1 MSGWRLSLFLD
12 PLNREPVYLQI
23 THALMLEIHRGRFHP
38 GDPLP
43 GYRTLAEQLGVSR
56 NTVMSAYHELQAE
69 GYVVSK
75 AGQGSVV
82 AAKPPRL
89 PPHLSESEH
98 PGEVP
103 HKPLLQDMGFDLGG
117 APSQSP
123 SGPGLGLLR
132 VGTGI
137 PDPRLLPGAELA
149 RAYRRAL
156 TQHGQSA
163 LSLEDSQGH
172 PKLRA
177 ALAKMLTGHR
187 GIPATAERILVT
199 RGSQMAAFLTA
210 QALFRAGDV
219 VAVEA
224 LGDRRAWEAF
234 THAGARCLP
243 LPVDTGGL
251 DIDALE
257 NLLGQTQLRAVLV
270 TPRRQ
275 YPTLAVLAP
284 ERRLRLLALAEAHRF
299 AILEVD
305 QDSEFQFEGRS
316 LAPLAA
322 QDTAGVV
329 VHLGTLSKI
338 FSPGLRLGFIHGP
351 EPLVQ
356 RMKQLRLVFDRQGD
370 MVLERAMAELMDDG
384 EIQRHLNR
392 MQQVYLRRRDAACE
406 ALTRWLGTRVAF
418 EPPPGGLALWI
429 QANPDLD
436 VDAWATQSLE
446 QGVAF
451 QPGRQ
456 FAFEAGAVQGLRLG
470 FANYD
475 EAELEE
481 VVRRMAAALESC
493 G

>member
-1 MSGWRLSLFLD
+1 LSGWTPTLFLD
-12 PLNREPVYLQI
+12 PQSREPVYLQI
-23 THALMLEIHRGRFHP
+23 AQALMQEIHRGRFQP
-38 GDPLP
+38 GDALP

-69 GYVVSK
+69 GWLVSR
-75 AGQGSVV
+75 AGEGSVV
-82 AAKPPRL
+82 AAAP
-89 PPHLSESEH
+89 
-98 PGEVP
+98 
-103 HKPLLQDMGFDLGG
+103 PLLLPQGPEGEAALSPSPRGMGFDLGG
-117 APSQSP
+117 APDKNP
-123 SGPGLGLLR
+123 SGQGLGLLR

-163 LSLEDSQGH
+163 LTLEDSQGH
-172 PKLRA
+172 PKLRE
-177 ALAKMLTGHR
+177 ALAKMLTGSR
-187 GIPATAERILVT
+187 GIPSVAERILVT

-210 QALFRAGDV
+210 QALFQPGDV

-243 LPVDTGGL
+243 LPVDANGL
-251 DIDALE
+251 DIDALAS
-257 NLLGQTQLRAVLV
+257 LLEHTRLRAVLV

-299 AILEVD
+299 ALLEVD
-305 QDSEFQFEGRS
+305 QDSEFQFEGRG
-316 LAPLAA
+316 LAPMAA
-322 QDTAGVV
+322 QDAAGVV
-329 VHLGTLSKI
+329 VHMGTLSKI

-392 MQQVYLRRRDAACE
+392 MQQVYRRRRDAACE
-406 ALTRWLGTRVAF
+406 ALARWLGDRVSFTA
-418 EPPPGGLALWI
+418 PPGGLALWI
-429 QANPDLD
+429 GTHGDLD
-436 VDAWATQSLE
+436 VDAWAAQSLE

-456 FAFEAGAVQGLRLG
+456 FAFEAGAVPGLRLG
-470 FANYD
+470 FANHD

-481 VVRRMAAALESC
+481 VARRMALALKVLS
-493 G
+493 

>member
-1 MSGWRLSLFLD
+1 LSGWTLALFLD
-12 PLNREPVYLQI
+12 PQSRDPVYLQI
-23 THALMLEIHRGRFHP
+23 AHALMQEIHRGRLQP
-38 GDPLP
+38 GDLLP

-69 GYVVSK
+69 GWVVS
-75 AGQGSVV
+75 
-82 AAKPPRL
+82 R
-89 PPHLSESEH
+89 
-98 PGEVP
+98 PGEGSLVAP
-103 HKPLLQDMGFDLGG
+103 EPPILLPQGAAEGALGAPSPQGMGFDLGDGLVQG
-117 APSQSP
+117 ASV
-123 SGPGLGLLR
+123 PGQGLFR
-132 VGTGI
+132 AGTGI

-172 PKLRA
+172 PKLRE
-177 ALAKMLTGHR
+177 ALARMLSGTR
-187 GIPATAERILVT
+187 GISSTAQRILVT

-210 QALFRAGDV
+210 QALIRPRDV

-224 LGDRRAWEAF
+224 LGDRKAWEAF
-234 THAGARCLP
+234 THAGASCLP
-243 LPVDTGGL
+243 LPVDSDGL
-251 DIDALE
+251 DIGALE
-257 NLLGQTQLRAVLV
+257 ELLATTALRAVLV

-284 ERRLRLLALAEAHRF
+284 ERRTRLLELAQVHRF

-322 QDTAGVV
+322 QDPAGVV
-329 VHLGTLSKI
+329 IHLGTLSKI
-338 FSPGLRLGFIHGP
+338 FSPGLRLGFVHGP
-351 EPLVQ
+351 EPLIQ

-370 MVLERAMAELMDDG
+370 MVLERAMAELMEDG

-392 MQQVYLRRRDAACE
+392 MHQVYRRRRDAACE
-406 ALTRWLGTRVAF
+406 ALQRWLGERVSF
-418 EPPPGGLALWI
+418 DVPPGGLALWI
-429 QANPDLD
+429 TANGTLD
-436 VDAWATQSLE
+436 VDAWAAQALE
-446 QGVAF
+446 RGVAF

-456 FAFEAGAVQGLRLG
+456 FAFEAGPVQGLRLG
-470 FANYD
+470 FANHD

-481 VVRRMAAALESC
+481 VARRMAAALKVLL
-493 G
+493 

>member
-1 MSGWRLSLFLD
+1 MSGWTPTLFLD
-12 PLNREPVYLQI
+12 PQSREPVYLQI
-23 THALMLEIHRGRFHP
+23 AHALMQEIHRGRFRP

-43 GYRTLAEQLGVSR
+43 GYRTLAQQLGVSR

-69 GYVVSK
+69 GWVVSRS
-75 AGQGSVV
+75 GEGSVV
-82 AAKPPRL
+82 APAPPDLL
-89 PPHLSESEH
+89 PQGAESGASGS
-98 PGEVP
+98 PSPQG
-103 HKPLLQDMGFDLGG
+103 MGFDLSGTPG
-117 APSQSP
+117 RGS
-123 SGPGLGLLR
+123 SGPDRGMLR

-163 LSLEDSQGH
+163 LTLEDSQGH
-172 PKLRA
+172 PKLRE
-177 ALAKMLTGHR
+177 ALAKMLTGTR
-187 GIPATAERILVT
+187 GIPSAAERILVT

-210 QALFRAGDV
+210 QALFRPGDA

-243 LPVDTGGL
+243 LPVDAGGL
-251 DIDALE
+251 DMGALE
-257 NLLGQTQLRAVLV
+257 SLLEQTRLRAVLV

-284 ERRLRLLALAEAHRF
+284 ERRVRLLELAEAHRF

-305 QDSEFQFEGRS
+305 QDSEFQFEGRG

-322 QDTAGVV
+322 QDPAGVV
-329 VHLGTLSKI
+329 VHMGTLSKI

-370 MVLERAMAELMDDG
+370 MVLERAMAELMEDG

-392 MQQVYLRRRDAACE
+392 MHQVYRRRRDAACE
-406 ALTRWLGTRVAF
+406 SLSRWLGDRVSF
-418 EPPPGGLALWI
+418 GPPPGGLALWI
-429 QANPDLD
+429 RANGDLD
-436 VDAWATQSLE
+436 VDAWATRALE

-456 FAFEAGAVQGLRLG
+456 FAFEAGPVSGLRLG
-470 FANYD
+470 FANHD

-481 VVRRMAAALESC
+481 VARRMAAALEVLP
-493 G
+493 

>member
-1 MSGWRLSLFLD
+1 LSGWTPTLFLD
-12 PLNREPVYLQI
+12 PQSREPVYLQI
-23 THALMLEIHRGRFHP
+23 AHALMQEIHRGRFRP

-56 NTVMSAYHELQAE
+56 NTVMAAYHELQAE
-69 GYVVSK
+69 GWMVSR
-75 AGQGSVV
+75 AGEGSVV
-82 AAKPPRL
+82 APVPPELL
-89 PPHLSESEH
+89 PQ
-98 PGEVP
+98 GEGGP
-103 HKPLLQDMGFDLGG
+103 AAGPAPQEGMGFDLGG
-117 APSQSP
+117 TRGQGPASPSQ
-123 SGPGLGLLR
+123 GLLR
-132 VGTGI
+132 AGTGI

-156 TQHGQSA
+156 TMHGQSA

-172 PKLRA
+172 PKLRE
-177 ALAKMLTGHR
+177 ALARMLTGTR
-187 GIPATAERILVT
+187 GIPSAAERILVT

-210 QALFRAGDV
+210 QALFQPGDV

-243 LPVDTGGL
+243 LPVDASGL
-251 DIDALE
+251 DIGALE
-257 NLLGQTQLRAVLV
+257 RLLEHTALRAVLV

-284 ERRLRLLALAEAHRF
+284 ERRARLLKLAEAHRF

-305 QDSEFQFEGRS
+305 QDSEFQFEGRG

-322 QDTAGVV
+322 QDPAGVV

-338 FSPGLRLGFIHGP
+338 FSPGLRLGFVHGP
-351 EPLVQ
+351 EPLIQ

-370 MVLERAMAELMDDG
+370 MVLERAMAELMEDG

-392 MQQVYLRRRDAACE
+392 MHLVYRKRRDAACG
-406 ALTRWLGTRVAF
+406 ALTRWLGGRVAF
-418 EPPPGGLALWI
+418 DLPPGGLALWI
-429 QANPDLD
+429 RTDGDLD
-436 VDAWATQSLE
+436 VEAWATRALE

-456 FAFEAGAVQGLRLG
+456 FAFEAGAVAGLRLG
-470 FANYD
+470 FANHD

-481 VVRRMAAALESC
+481 VARRMAAALEALP
-493 G
+493 